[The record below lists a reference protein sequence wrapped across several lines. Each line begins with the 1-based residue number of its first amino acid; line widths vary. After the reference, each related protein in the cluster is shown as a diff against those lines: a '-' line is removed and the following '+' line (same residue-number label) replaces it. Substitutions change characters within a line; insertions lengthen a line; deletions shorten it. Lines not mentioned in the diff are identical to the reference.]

1 MAKDESYIIFKFL
14 YDEPYKEIMMTLSN
28 VPIDQLTRDE
38 AANELAEL
46 AKIIAHHDNLYYQ
59 LTPEISDAAYDELV
73 RRNKAIEA
81 RFPDLRR
88 IDSPSHRVGAAPAP
102 GFKKAKHRT
111 PMLSLDNAFT
121 EEDVVDFLNRVR
133 RFLQLPADQPIEM
146 VAEPKIDGLSA
157 SLHYQDGR
165 FVLGATRGDGFEG
178 EEITANL
185 RTVKGIP
192 LILLDEN
199 APQNIEIR
207 GEVYMRRD
215 DFLTLNKARIAE
227 GEAEFAN
234 PRNAAAG
241 SVRQLDPKITAK
253 RPLHFFAYA
262 YDALSSTDK
271 TQSAHLESLKRWGFS
286 VTTLRQICHKT
297 SDLMTFYHKLEAIR
311 PDLDFEIDGVVYKV
325 NNLDL
330 QNRLGAVGRT
340 PRHSIAHKFAA
351 EKAETILE
359 DILIQVGRTGVLTP
373 VAILK
378 PVTVGGVVVQRATL
392 HNEDEIARKDVR
404 IGDHVEIQRAGDVIP
419 QVVRVFTDKRLPS
432 SIPYVFPTTC
442 PVCGSE
448 AIRAEGEV
456 ARRCTDGLVCPAQAV
471 ERLKHFVSRQAF
483 DIEGLGEKN
492 IESFYQEGL
501 IKSPADIFTLEA
513 RDRQSLTPLRNKEG
527 WGDQSAKKL
536 FEAIQQRRTISLDRF
551 IYALGIPQVG
561 AVTAKLLAHHYR
573 TLQSLREHMIQAQNQ
588 TSEAWADLLALEGI
602 GTNMATDL
610 IGFFQQH
617 HNTQIIEAL
626 NTQLTIPEFVVE
638 AAIASPLTGKTIVFT
653 GSLSTLSRAEAK
665 ARAERMGAKVTG
677 SVTNKTDYVVVG
689 EDAGSKAKA
698 AKELGIQT
706 LTEDEFVTLDALA
719 FKIIH
724 GGSIAVWKVD
734 GWIVC
739 KEHEND

>member
-1 MAKDESYIIFKFL
+1 
-14 YDEPYKEIMMTLSN
+14 
-28 VPIDQLTRDE
+28 
-38 AANELAEL
+38 
-46 AKIIAHHDNLYYQ
+46 
-59 LTPEISDAAYDELV
+59 
-73 RRNKAIEA
+73 
-81 RFPDLRR
+81 
-88 IDSPSHRVGAAPAP
+88 
-102 GFKKAKHRT
+102 
-111 PMLSLDNAFT
+111 MLSLDNAFT
-121 EEDVVDFLNRVR
+121 EEEVIDFLNRVR
-133 RFLQLPADQPIEM
+133 RFLQLPVDQPIEM

-165 FVLGATRGDGFEG
+165 FVLGATRGDGSEG
-178 EEITANL
+178 EDITANL

-192 LILLDEN
+192 LILQDEN
-199 APQNIEIR
+199 PPQNIEIR

-215 DFLTLNKARIAE
+215 DFVRLNKARIAE

-241 SVRQLDPKITAK
+241 SVRQLDPKVTAM

-262 YDALSSTDK
+262 YDALSNPSDK
-271 TQSAHLESLKRWGFS
+271 TQSAHLDSLKKWGFS
-286 VTTLRQICHKT
+286 VTSLRQICHNEN
-297 SDLMTFYHKLEAIR
+297 DLMTFYHKLEAIR
-311 PDLDFEIDGVVYKV
+311 ADLDFDIDGVVYKV

-330 QNRLGAVGRT
+330 QNRLGTVGRT
-340 PRHSIAHKFAA
+340 PRHSVAHKFAA

-373 VAILK
+373 VAVLK

-392 HNEDEIARKDVR
+392 HNEDEIARKDIR

-419 QVVRVFTDKRLPS
+419 QVVRVFTEKRLPS
-432 SIPYVFPTTC
+432 STPYVFPIAC
-442 PVCGSE
+442 PVCGSN

-492 IESFYQEGL
+492 IESFYGEGL

-536 FEAIQQRRTISLDRF
+536 FEAIEQCRTISLDRF

-561 AVTAKLLAHHYR
+561 AVTAKLLARHYR
-573 TLQSLREHMIQAQNQ
+573 SLQSFQNHMIQAQNQ
-588 TSEAWADLLALEGI
+588 NSEAWTDLLSLEGI

-610 IGFFQQH
+610 VGFFQQR
-617 HNTQIIEAL
+617 HNTQIIDAL
-626 NTQLTIPEFVVE
+626 NVQLTIPEFIVE
-638 AAIASPLTGKTIVFT
+638 AAIESALTGKTIVFT
-653 GSLSTLSRAEAK
+653 GTLATLSRAEAK
-665 ARAERMGAKVTG
+665 SRAERMGAKVTG

-698 AKELGIQT
+698 AKELGVQT
-706 LTEDEFVTLDALA
+706 LTEHEFMALM
-719 FKIIH
+719 
-724 GGSIAVWKVD
+724 GG
-734 GWIVC
+734 
-739 KEHEND
+739 